1 MSFFLQKTGG
11 SPFNAFLEDVREAR
25 SKCKPTEHSFPRV
38 VLKLFDDAQLG
49 AVGVGPG
56 YGAPLLRVLF

>member
-1 MSFFLQKTGG
+1 MESERLVVRYPA
-11 SPFNAFLEDVREAR
+11 SADVREAR